1 VCFGAAHSAW
11 RLSAPTRWSN
21 GTASPA
27 HQRHAGTRR
36 TTGSHR
42 RWDRPRC
49 GTVRETDTGTRRAQR
64 ERQVRHRVTCHRE
77 GRRVTGHRAGRRV
90 TGHRAGRRVTGHRA
104 GRRVTGHRATSQQA
118 VAHQGQTTGGWAPA
132 RGSSHRLENSRRRSG
147 RRHGKHHVVIT
158 TANVHTQMAGTHG
171 ESMVGR
177 GRRR

>member
-1 VCFGAAHSAW
+1 MCFGAAHSAW

-90 TGHRAGRRVTGHRA
+90 TGHRA
-104 GRRVTGHRATSQQA
+104 TSQQA